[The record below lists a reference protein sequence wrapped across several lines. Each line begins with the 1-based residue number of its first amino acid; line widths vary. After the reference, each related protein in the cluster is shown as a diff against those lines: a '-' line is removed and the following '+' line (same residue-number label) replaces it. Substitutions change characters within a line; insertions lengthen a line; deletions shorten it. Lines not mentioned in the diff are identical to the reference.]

1 MAVTLYRQVGK
12 GKARRYQKVNLGRG
26 RRPTNLAGP
35 YFLRYSVA
43 DGTRPWDAVGNDLDS
58 AIDAQKRKQAYFEA
72 LDANVPVVQDQ
83 DESGRTKITDAV
95 FQWFAELQLFQ
106 GKDQQGKSE
115 KTLRAYN
122 YRLGFF
128 LDFTAQQNLRFLDQ
142 IDRNQLLRYVK
153 FLREH
158 ESDLDDRTVHNIF
171 ETLNTFLRTRDIL
184 IAGKILAELDYA
196 EKPPKP
202 YTKQELKDMFAAMD
216 DEEKLLYGLFLN
228 SGVRDAE
235 MQNTEYADFNWE
247 KCTLH
252 VQPKA
257 WRKFRLK
264 GKSKKKSAKDRFIP
278 IPAKLV
284 WKIKAR
290 MRERNAQPHD
300 LVFPNGQGKPDG
312 HFLRKLKAIAKKAGV
327 EGAELHR
334 FRKTYADTLHEEGVS
349 VNTTRIRLGHES
361 LDVTL
366 AYVLTFLKEA
376 DADQHVFEN
385 LVRGCSYYLRFTA
398 LAVDEQL

>member
-12 GKARRYQKVNLGRG
+12 GKSRRYQKVNRGRG
-26 RRPTNLAGP
+26 RRPADLNGP
-35 YFLRYSVA
+35 YFVRYSLA
-43 DGTRPWDAVGNDLDS
+43 DGTRPWEHVGDDLDE
-58 AIDAQKRKQAYFEA
+58 AIAARERKQAYFEA

-83 DESGRTKITDAV
+83 DDFGRTKITDAV
-95 FQWFAELQLFQ
+95 YQWFAELQLFQ

-128 LDFTAQQNLRFLDQ
+128 LDFAAQNNLRYLDQ
-142 IDRNQLLRYVK
+142 IDRKQRLRYVK
-153 FLREH
+153 FLRDH
-158 ESDLDDRTVHNIF
+158 ENDLDDRTVHNVF
-171 ETLNTFLRTRDIL
+171 ETLNTFLRTRDIF
-184 IAGKILAELDYA
+184 IAGKILAELGYS

-202 YTKQELKDMFAAMD
+202 YTKPELKAMFAGMD

-228 SGVRDAE
+228 SGMRDAE

-252 VQPKA
+252 VQPKP
-257 WRKFRLK
+257 WRHFRLK
-264 GKSKKKSAKDRFIP
+264 GKKKKKS
-278 IPAKLV
+278 AKLV
-284 WKIKAR
+284 WKIKDR

-300 LVFPNGQGKPDG
+300 LVFPNGNGKPDG
-312 HFLRKLKAIAKKAGV
+312 HFLRKLKAIAKKAEV

-334 FRKTYADTLHEEGVS
+334 YRKTYADTLHEEGVS
-349 VNTTRIRLGHES
+349 VNTIRIRLGHES

-366 AYVLTFLKEA
+366 AYLEGKDAESEEA
-376 DADQHVFEN
+376 QEHASSSS
-385 LVRGCSYYLRFTA
+385 LA
-398 LAVDEQL
+398 LYA